1 MPEISEEDLRTNVA
15 LRNAMEQ
22 MMSNPES
29 RKLLLKARKTAD
41 PKAVIPELEAETSID
56 ARISELTKTVG
67 TFIDTQ
73 TAAQKKAADDAEQ
86 AKVQSKIDAGF
97 AKLKD
102 AGVTAEG
109 IEGVRKIMEA
119 EGIIS
124 PEVAWSHFEKL
135 HPAPAPVTPSGYG
148 AFNFLD
154 QPSDGSEDI
163 KKLIESRGESNQ
175 VLDKLAHEALAEI
188 RGQPRR

>member
-41 PKAVIPELEAETSID
+41 PKAVIPELEQENVVET
-56 ARISELTKTVG
+56 RISELSKTMND
-67 TFIDTQ
+67 FISEQ
-73 TAAQKKAADDAEQ
+73 KTAAQKKAEEDERAKIQ
-86 AKVQSKIDAGF
+86 AKIDSGF
-97 AKLKD
+97 ERLRA

-109 IEGVRKIMEA
+109 LEGVKKIMEA

-135 HPAPAPVTPSGYG
+135 HPAPVPVTPSGYG
-148 AFNFLD
+148 SFNFLD
-154 QPSDGSEDI
+154 QPTDGSEDL
-163 KKLIESRGESNQ
+163 KKLIETRGESNQ
-175 VLDKLAHEALAEI
+175 VLDKLAHEALAEV